1 MNEQDL
7 MVVVQNQIKVI
18 NQQNEQIQT
27 LFQIIK
33 HLEGELGL

>member
-18 NQQNEQIQT
+18 NQQNEQIQA
-27 LFQIIK
+27 LFQTIK